1 MIFVT
6 SMSDLFHED
15 VPDDSIEAA
24 VFVMERANWHTYQV
38 LTKRFDRF
46 RALLR
51 GGLPSADS
59 RSRG

>member
-1 MIFVT
+1 
-6 SMSDLFHED
+6 